1 MTKHNIIHGE
11 AVETLMTLEA
21 GSIDL
26 VVTDPPYLVNYR
38 DREGR
43 KVRNDDNA
51 AAVLGVFP
59 ELYRVMKQDSYAVVF
74 CGWSAI
80 AQFSNAW
87 TGAGFSV
94 GGHLVW
100 AKDYVS
106 NAKHVQYRHES
117 AWLLTKGRPERNG
130 KALPDLLDWT
140 YSGNR
145 HHPTE
150 KAIEVIAPLVKSF
163 SKPGDTVLDPFLGS
177 GTTAVAA
184 ALAGRTAIGIELE
197 AKYCELATARVAG
210 AQRFFESQRE
220 KHKAA

>member
-1 MTKHNIIHGE
+1 MKQNNIFHGE
-11 AVETLMTLEA
+11 AFETLKTFESA
-21 GSIDL
+21 SVDL

-59 ELYRVMKQDSYAVVF
+59 ELYRVLKKDSYAVVF

-80 AQFSNAW
+80 DQFSRAW
-87 TGAGFSV
+87 TEAGFAV

-130 KALPDLLDWT
+130 KALPDLMQWT

-150 KAIEVIAPLVKSF
+150 KAVEVIGPLVRAF
-163 SKPGDTVLDPFLGS
+163 SKPGDKVLDPFLGS

-184 ALAGRTAIGIELE
+184 ALAGRVGIGIELE
-197 AKYCELATARVAG
+197 AKYCDLARARVAG
-210 AQRFFESQRE
+210 AARYHQS
-220 KHKAA
+220 KAVSAWAA